1 MARVVKESNTLVSS
15 GGTNSVYVNRK
26 NRKKSKG
33 DKKLKLRKY
42 DPVLR
47 KHVLFEE
54 KKLSKKKVKK
64 AAAAADKTAADKT
77 AAVKAPADKA
87 PADKAAAAA

>member
-15 GGTNSVYVNRK
+15 GGTNVFYTNRK

-33 DKKLKLRKY
+33 EKKLKLRKY

-54 KKLSKKKVKK
+54 KKLSRKKAKK
-64 AAAAADKTAADKT
+64 APAAGAPAAAA
-77 AAVKAPADKA
+77 
-87 PADKAAAAA
+87 